1 MDEVDEVDVNEVAHE
16 LRLVVG
22 RLVRRA
28 RRPEDLPTP
37 QAAVLGHLDREG
49 PMTTAEL
56 AERQHVRH
64 QSMART
70 VGRLTDLGLITAGPH
85 PSDARKTLL
94 TVTDAGRAELRSQ
107 RTRRAGWLAEA
118 IASELDPRE
127 RRDLVRAVALLA
139 RLADH

>member
-1 MDEVDEVDVNEVAHE
+1 MDEVDVNEVAHE

-49 PMTTAEL
+49 PLTTADL
-56 AERQHVRH
+56 AERQRVRH

-70 VGRLTDLGLITAGPH
+70 VGRLTALGLIAAGPH

-94 TVTDAGRAELRSQ
+94 TITDAGRAELQSQ
-107 RTRRAGWLAEA
+107 RTRRTDWLAEA
-118 IASELDPRE
+118 MASEFDPE
-127 RRDLVRAVALLA
+127 EQRDLARAVALLA
-139 RLADH
+139 RLADR

>member
-1 MDEVDEVDVNEVAHE
+1 MDEVDVNEVAHE

-49 PMTTAEL
+49 AMTTAEL
-56 AERQHVRH
+56 ADRQRVRH

-70 VGRLTDLGLITAGPH
+70 VGQLTALGLIAPGPH

-94 TVTDAGRAELRSQ
+94 TITDAGRAELRSQ

-118 IASELDPRE
+118 MASELSPEE
-127 RRDLVRAVALLA
+127 RRELARAVALLA
-139 RLADH
+139 RLADR